1 MKKRN
6 RTVEKA
12 SLPQA
17 LEKHLAVYALAA
29 GAAGVSA
36 LALAPSA
43 QASIITYTTPTTIGH
58 NTSLFI
64 PTIDL
69 SFRNS
74 SLRGPSTVSGTL
86 FARELNGGFVSSPL
100 AKGAPIDRGLA
111 FKTSAALASG
121 VFNTRLGTG
130 ASGKPWANK
139 SGYLG
144 FEFFNSNGSK
154 SYFGWLHMDVTANAK
169 SGITAVISDLAY
181 DTVPGQEIL
190 AGQTSQPSPTP
201 EPGSFTL
208 SLLALG
214 AAGLFVLRKRKLA
227 AR

>member
-43 QASIITYTTPTTIGH
+43 QAS
-58 NTSLFI
+58 
-64 PTIDL
+64 
-69 SFRNS
+69 
-74 SLRGPSTVSGTL
+74 
-86 FARELNGGFVSSPL
+86 
-100 AKGAPIDRGLA
+100 
-111 FKTSAALASG
+111 
-121 VFNTRLGTG
+121 
-130 ASGKPWANK
+130 
-139 SGYLG
+139 
-144 FEFFNSNGSK
+144 
-154 SYFGWLHMDVTANAK
+154 
-169 SGITAVISDLAY
+169 
-181 DTVPGQEIL
+181 
-190 AGQTSQPSPTP
+190 
-201 EPGSFTL
+201 SFTL